1 MSTSCET
8 PCIFVVWFFF
18 SSLPNTKMN
27 KKKVNEFSSRGA
39 AVDVVRN
46 LAVVPI
52 TTYWALSRRVSVWF
66 SKCSVCLEICRNPV
80 YKDGST
86 EYSIRWKK
94 WVIVLRNDKLSHII
108 IREVWNKD
116 LNLIKFYY
124 VSYYITLFGNYIS
137 HLTFYILIYDMMYL
151 LTPIWLT
158 PGGSSTVHIYTQ
170 TVHRTTQLTTEYT
183 ERNIHNNKN
192 T

>member
-1 MSTSCET
+1 
-8 PCIFVVWFFF
+8 
-18 SSLPNTKMN
+18 MN

-86 EYSIRWKK
+86 EYSIR
-94 WVIVLRNDKLSHII
+94 
-108 IREVWNKD
+108 
-116 LNLIKFYY
+116 
-124 VSYYITLFGNYIS
+124 
-137 HLTFYILIYDMMYL
+137 
-151 LTPIWLT
+151 
-158 PGGSSTVHIYTQ
+158 
-170 TVHRTTQLTTEYT
+170 
-183 ERNIHNNKN
+183 
-192 T
+192 